1 MKQIGNLAVVCANR
15 KDVLLQIQGK
25 EVAVHVGSGLQ
36 RESLYIL
43 WDDDNSISDLIGELN
58 YGKYRLLNMERG
70 N

>member
-15 KDVLLQIQGK
+15 EDVLLQIQGK
-25 EVAVHVGSGLQ
+25 EVAVHVGSGRQ

-43 WDDDNSISDLIGELN
+43 WDDDNAICNLASELN
-58 YGKYRLLNMERG
+58 YGKYKVNQERG